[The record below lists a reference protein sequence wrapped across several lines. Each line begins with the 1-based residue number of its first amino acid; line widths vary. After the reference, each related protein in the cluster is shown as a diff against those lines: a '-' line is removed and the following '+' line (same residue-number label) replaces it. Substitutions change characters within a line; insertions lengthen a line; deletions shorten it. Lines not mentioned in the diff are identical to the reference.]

1 MATDPRWDEL
11 RLSHWATQ
19 SFVAGLGQALSALR
33 VDADSDSIGF
43 EAVVPDES
51 EELGWTAALWREAR
65 GDLSPDSVL
74 GVGCSVETLQTL
86 ARLVLGADASTPDE
100 ARETY
105 SELVNQSLGI
115 LSTEASS
122 RLGRNIR
129 MGSAEPGERPADAVE
144 PVFVQFQVEG
154 SSFGIM
160 LAPNA
165 DWVRAVL
172 GDSAEDA
179 AADPPAEEPAPDP
192 DSASDSEHSPPAN
205 RAEDGAEPNSEPGG
219 GPEAS
224 ALDPSSLTPRT
235 ADPRLLRNLDR
246 LMDIDMEVAISFG
259 ETTLVL
265 ADVLKLSSGA
275 IVELNRAVSDTV
287 QLLVNDTVIAEGEV
301 VVVEG
306 NYGIRVT
313 NVVSPQERVR
323 FLL

>member
-1 MATDPRWDEL
+1 MATDSRWDEQ
-11 RLSHWATQ
+11 RLSHWATKA
-19 SFVAGLGQALSALR
+19 FVAGFGQVLGALR
-33 VDADSDSIGF
+33 LDADPDLVTF

-65 GDLSPDSVL
+65 GDLAPDSVL
-74 GVGCSVETLQTL
+74 GVGCSVETLQAL
-86 ARLVLGADASTPDE
+86 ARLVLGADPATPDE

-115 LSTEASS
+115 LSAETSN
-122 RLGRNIR
+122 RLGRSVQ
-129 MGSAEPGERPADAVE
+129 MGLAEPGERPADAVE

-154 SSFGIM
+154 SSFGVM

-165 DWVRAVL
+165 EWVRAVL
-172 GDSAEDA
+172 GDTAESASS
-179 AADPPAEEPAPDP
+179 DPAAEEPVS
-192 DSASDSEHSPPAN
+192 DSAPASGQ
-205 RAEDGAEPNSEPGG
+205 APLASGAEYGAESNSESGVG
-219 GPEAS
+219 SEAS
-224 ALDPSSLTPRT
+224 ALDPSSLPQRTP
-235 ADPRLLRNLDR
+235 DPRLLRNLDR